1 MRALQAVP
9 VKTEYTAF
17 NGGLDTTS
25 PPLNVLPG
33 FCRKAQN
40 YEQDLNGGYRRI
52 DGYERF
58 DGRAAPSSYSYY
70 ILNCTITGP
79 VAVGDTVT
87 DDAGTSTAK
96 VLAIGIGHL
105 ALARVVGAWPAGNI
119 KDTIS
124 SVALENGDNF
134 LLENSDEL
142 MLEGGSVIGTFT
154 SPPSAGTAS
163 SVMLDAQYLNLAA
176 DEYRSDI
183 GVVPGSG
190 NVLGVWVYNDDVYA
204 FRNNAG
210 GTAAVMHK
218 ATTGGWTAVS
228 LGEEIE
234 ITNANASVGE
244 GDTLTQGGVTATIK
258 RVVIETGSLNSGV
271 NTGRL
276 IISGRSGGNFAA
288 GAATST
294 GGGSV
299 TLGGA
304 QTAIAFAVPTGRFEF
319 VNGNF
324 GGSGGTFRM
333 YGCDGK
339 NRAFE
344 FDGTVFTPIR
354 TGMALDAPE
363 HIAIHQNQLFL
374 SFGASLQHSAPGEP
388 YSWNAI
394 IGAGELAVGE
404 NITGLTTQPGAEG
417 GGALSILSR
426 NATFTLYGTGVTDW
440 KLVSFKNEAGAYEH
454 TTQKISGRT
463 VIFDERGICD
473 LATSQNYG
481 NFEDATLSIQV
492 KNDLTVKNSLT
503 SASTIIREKNQYRL
517 FFTDKTGYYM
527 TMAAGKVIGIMPV
540 FYAHAVRCACS
551 AEKSDGEE
559 VAFFGSTDGYVYQ
572 FDKGTSF
579 DGSQIEAYIYLAF
592 AFSGAPR
599 VRKRFRQAMFEV
611 KGEGYSE
618 MNFSYELNYGGTSLI
633 QPSSVNLPIEL
644 GASFWDSFVWDAFYW
659 DGKPILPI
667 EADMTGTGENYSIII
682 ISNSDYFKPHK
693 ISGVIVHYS
702 DRRQLR

>member
-1 MRALQAVP
+1 MLPQVP
-9 VKTEYTAF
+9 VKVEYTAF
-17 NGGLDTTS
+17 NGGLDTTT
-25 PPLNVLPG
+25 PPLNVAPG
-33 FCRKAQN
+33 MCRRAQN

-58 DGRAAPSSYSYY
+58 DGRTSPSSALYS
-70 ILNCTITGP
+70 ILTCTLSGS

-87 DDAGTSTAK
+87 DDATTSTAK
-96 VLAIGIGHL
+96 VIAIASGQLIL
-105 ALARVVGAWPAGNI
+105 TKVVGAWPAGNL
-119 KDTIS
+119 KKS
-124 SVALENGDNF
+124 GNV
-134 LLENSDEL
+134 
-142 MLEGGSVIGTFT
+142 VGTFAA
-154 SPPSAGTAS
+154 SPAAGTAS
-163 SVMLDAQYLNLAA
+163 TALLDAQYLNLAA
-176 DEYRSDI
+176 DVYRTDI
-183 GVVPGSG
+183 GIVPGSG
-190 NVLGVWVYNDDVYA
+190 NVLGVWVYDDDVYA

-210 GTAAVMHK
+210 GTATVMYK
-218 ATTGGWTAVS
+218 ATTGGWSAVS
-228 LGEEIE
+228 LGEQIE
-234 ITNANASVGE
+234 FSNANTSVGE

-258 RVVIETGSLNSGV
+258 RVVVESGSLGAGI

-276 IISGRSGGNFAA
+276 ILSGRSGGNFAA

-294 GGGSV
+294 GGGAV

-304 QTAIAFAVPTGRFEF
+304 QTAITFAIPGGRFEF

-324 GGSGGTFRM
+324 GGSQNTFCM
-333 YGCDGK
+333 YGCDGQ

-354 TGMALDAPE
+354 TGMSSDKPS

-404 NITGLTTQPGAEG
+404 DITGLTTQPGTEG

-440 KLVSFKNEAGAYEH
+440 KLVSFKNEAGAYPYTH
-454 TTQKISGRT
+454 QRISGRT
-463 VIFDERGICD
+463 VIYDERGICD

-481 NFEDATLSIQV
+481 NFEDATLSLQI
-492 KNDLTVKNSLT
+492 KNDLTPKNSLT
-503 SASTIIREKNQYRL
+503 AASSIAREKNQYRI
-517 FFTDKTGYYM
+517 FFTDKSGYYV
-527 TMAAGKVIGIMPV
+527 TMSSGKVMGIMPV
-540 FYAHAVRCACS
+540 LYAHAVRCACS
-551 AEKSDGEE
+551 AENSDGEE
-559 VAFFGSTDGYVYQ
+559 VAYFGSTDGYVYQ

-579 DGSQIEAYIYLAF
+579 DGTEMEAYIYLSYN
-592 AFSGAPR
+592 FSGTPR
-599 VRKRFRQAMFEV
+599 QRKRFRQASFEV

-618 MNFSYELNYGGTSLI
+618 MNFSYELSYGGTSLI
-633 QPSSVNLPIEL
+633 QPGTVNIPIDL
-644 GASFWDSFVWDAFYW
+644 GAATWDSFTWDAFYW
-659 DGKPILPI
+659 DGKPLAPI
-667 EADMTGTGENYSIII
+667 EADMTGTGENISIII

-693 ISGVIVHYS
+693 ISGVLTHFS

>member
-1 MRALQAVP
+1 MLPQVP
-9 VKTEYTAF
+9 VKVEYTAF
-17 NGGLDTTS
+17 NGGIDTTT
-25 PPLNVLPG
+25 PPLNVPPG
-33 FCRKAQN
+33 MCRRAQN

-58 DGRAAPSSYSYY
+58 DGRPKPSDALYS
-70 ILNCTITGP
+70 ILTCTITGT

-87 DDAGTSTAK
+87 DNATTSTAA
-96 VLAIGIGHL
+96 VIAIVSGQLIL
-105 ALARVVGAWPAGNI
+105 TKVVGAWPAGNL
-119 KDTIS
+119 K
-124 SVALENGDNF
+124 V
-134 LLENSDEL
+134 
-142 MLEGGSVIGTFT
+142 GGVVVGTF
-154 SPPSAGTAS
+154 SAPPASGTAS
-163 SVMLDAQYLNLAA
+163 TSILDAQYLNLAA
-176 DEYRSDI
+176 DAYRSDI

-190 NVLGVWVYNDDVYA
+190 NILGVWVYNDDVYA

-228 LGEEIE
+228 LGEQIE
-234 ITNANASVGE
+234 FTNANASVGE
-244 GDTLTQGGVTATIK
+244 GDTLTQGVVTAVIE
-258 RVVIETGSLNSGV
+258 RVVVESGTLNSGV
-271 NTGRL
+271 NVGRL
-276 IISGRSGGNFAA
+276 ILSGRAGGNFAA

-304 QTAIAFAVPTGRFEF
+304 QTAITFATPGGRFEF

-324 GGSGGTFRM
+324 GGSQNAFCM

-344 FDGTVFTPIR
+344 FDGTVFVPIR
-354 TGMALDAPE
+354 TGMSSDTPE

-404 NITGLTTQPGAEG
+404 NITGITTQPGAEA

-426 NATFTLYGTGVTDW
+426 NSTFTLYGTGVTDW
-440 KLVSFKNEAGAYEH
+440 KLVSFKNETGAYANTH
-454 TTQKISGRT
+454 QKISGRT
-463 VIFDERGICD
+463 VIYDERGICD
-473 LATSQNYG
+473 LVTSQNYG
-481 NFEDATLSIQV
+481 NFEDATLSLQI
-492 KNDLTVKNSLT
+492 KNDLTPKNNLT
-503 SASTIIREKNQYRL
+503 SASTIIREKNQYRI
-517 FFTDKTGYYM
+517 FFTDKSGYYL
-527 TMAAGKVIGIMPV
+527 TMSAGKVMGIMPV
-540 FYAHAVRCACS
+540 LYAHAVRCACS
-551 AEKSDGEE
+551 AEKSTGEE

-572 FDKGTSF
+572 LEKGTSF
-579 DGSQIEAYIYLAF
+579 DGEPMEAYIYLAYN
-592 AFSGAPR
+592 FSGAPR
-599 VRKRFRQAMFEV
+599 QRKRFRQASFEV

-633 QPSSVNLPIEL
+633 QPSSTNIPIEL
-644 GASFWDSFVWDAFYW
+644 GTAFWDSFTWDAFYW
-659 DGKPILPI
+659 DGRPIAPI
-667 EADMTGTGENYSIII
+667 EADMTGTAENCSIII

-693 ISGVIVHYS
+693 ISGVIVHYT
-702 DRRQLR
+702 DRRQVR